1 MTHHA
6 AQHRDGTVY
15 IDPDNIKLVI
25 FDKDGTLSDLNMW
38 IEIIK
43 QRARLLGKHF
53 DLSQE
58 KVNEIIRSMGA
69 DPFSV
74 SYTHLTLPTN

>member
-1 MTHHA
+1 MTHRA
-6 AQHRDGTVY
+6 AHHENGIVY
-15 IDPDNIKLVI
+15 IDPEKIKLVI

-53 DLSQE
+53 ELQEE
-58 KVNEIIRSMGA
+58 KVHEIIKAM
-69 DPFSV
+69 
-74 SYTHLTLPTN
+74 